1 LYGDDRFYNSL
12 KTQKAESVTNMIDQ
26 CINSLMEFGNNTN
39 PQDDITLLGLE
50 LK

>member
-1 LYGDDRFYNSL
+1 MAICVQNSG
-12 KTQKAESVTNMIDQ
+12 
-26 CINSLMEFGNNTN
+26 INSLMEFGNNTN